1 MFIISLPNLKLIDQA
16 DLRQVPAQED
26 LPLVLVIT
34 MPALMP
40 TIMKDQNHQI
50 IIEQV
55 LLQYLLKILK
65 TFHQS
70 IKVLEVLLP

>member
-1 MFIISLPNLKLIDQA
+1 
-16 DLRQVPAQED
+16 VPAQED

-34 MPALMP
+34 MPALML

-55 LLQYLLKILK
+55 QLQHSLKILK
-65 TFHQS
+65 TYHQS

>member
-1 MFIISLPNLKLIDQA
+1 MFIISLPNLKLIDRT

-34 MPALMP
+34 MPALML

-55 LLQYLLKILK
+55 QLQHSLKILK
-65 TFHQS
+65 TYHQS

>member
-16 DLRQVPAQED
+16 DLRQVLAQED

-55 LLQYLLKILK
+55 LLQHSLKILK
-65 TFHQS
+65 TYHQS